1 MLERLRAWAR
11 TLLREVFAL
20 WFACRDPR
28 TPRAA
33 KLLAMLIVA
42 YALSPIDLIP
52 DFIPLLGYLDELILL
67 PAAIYLVLKLM
78 PAHVLEEARRH
89 AAERLAQQRP
99 MPRSY
104 VAAAVIVVLWLLL
117 LWTLWRWLIVPAAT
131 YLPL

>member
-28 TPRAA
+28 TPSAA

-67 PAAIYLVLKLM
+67 PAAIYLVLKLVPPPVM
-78 PAHVLEEARRH
+78 EQARLH
-89 AAERLAQQRP
+89 AAERLAQHHP

-104 VAAAVIVVLWLLL
+104 VAAAVIVMLWLAL
-117 LWTLWRWLIVPAAT
+117 LWLLWRWLMPAAIC
-131 YLPL
+131 LHL